1 MKRRSFLQRAGW
13 VLAALGVGE
22 AGLMAIANRYYQA
35 LAQPTPRKLAILV
48 GINQYAGSSLAGCV
62 TDVELQQELLIHR
75 FGFLPSD
82 ILAIS
87 DREATRQNIETA
99 LIEHLAKQA
108 KPGDVVV
115 FHFSGYGSCLKQ
127 LSNGDGELVTGEQGK
142 AIENVES
149 PIANTP
155 SPIVQNILLPVDAL
169 LATKSISA
177 ENAVLEETLY
187 LLLRS
192 LSTDKVTAIL
202 DTSYTDPGALLWGS
216 LRVRSQSAPADAQP
230 ISPEL
235 DFQKQLR
242 ENSPNSGLFSAKNT
256 NSGVI
261 LTAAGPDRS
270 AMEGQLDGFTAGLFT
285 YALTQYLW
293 QSTPPT
299 TIQISLSQAA
309 STVVQLVG
317 KNQQPRLLTANDSN
331 LENPVRQ
338 TWLTDLDT
346 PPSHTGFDGV
356 VIGVED
362 NGKTGLLWL
371 GGITPSVLPL
381 YGANSILTVLPAG
394 TYQTTIDIDKDKE
407 TTSTKPLQLIV
418 RSRDGLKSKAQI
430 FPQPNEIDLLQPG
443 QLVQEAVRVIPRN
456 VNLRVAIGSSLE
468 RIERVDATSAF
479 SGVRNVSLV
488 TANEQPADCVLG
500 RVQKPALNTG
510 LESSQ
515 VSSPSPQYGLFSP
528 ALNPIPNT
536 LGEAGEAVKTA
547 VQRLYPKYRTLLAA
561 KLLRSIGNEGSS
573 RLGVRATFEMVAPI
587 EQVLMQR
594 TTSRAPW
601 TAPIDKAG
609 TTIINNS
616 GILNLP
622 MGSRIHYRIH
632 NYSDAPVYFILLGID
647 TNGNAIALLPSHI
660 DEVETNL
667 AEKQI
672 IYPGEE
678 IIVPQLTSPFKWLV
692 QGPTGR
698 NEMQLILCRKPLTQT
713 FAVLES
719 TQHPRGDVQ
728 RFGALLGSL
737 EVAKA
742 VLEDLHQA
750 SLPAT
755 ESIGASSDTFALDMN
770 AWASFTFIYQVF

>member
-1 MKRRSFLQRAGW
+1 
-13 VLAALGVGE
+13 
-22 AGLMAIANRYYQA
+22 MAIANRYYQA
-35 LAQPTPRKLAILV
+35 LAQPTSRKLAMLV

-82 ILAIS
+82 ILAIT
-87 DREATRQNIETA
+87 DRQATRQNIETA
-99 LIEHLAKQA
+99 FIEHLTKQA

-115 FHFSGYGSCLKQ
+115 FHFSGFGSRLKQ
-127 LSNGDGELVTGEQGK
+127 LGNGDGELVTGEAQK
-142 AIENVES
+142 ALANAES
-149 PIANTP
+149 PIVNSP
-155 SPIVQNILLPVDAL
+155 SPIVQNLLLPVDAL
-169 LATKSISA
+169 LATKSIST
-177 ENAVLEETLY
+177 ENAVLEDTLW

-192 LSTDKVTAIL
+192 LLTDKVTTIL
-202 DTSYTDPGALLWGS
+202 DTSYTEPGLQLWGN
-216 LRVRSQSAPADAQP
+216 LRVRSQSGPANGQP
-230 ISPEL
+230 ISQEL
-235 DFQKQLR
+235 NFQKQLR
-242 ENSPNSGLFSAKNT
+242 EISPNTDLFSAQNA
-256 NSGVI
+256 NSRVV
-261 LTAAGPDRS
+261 LAAAGPNQL

-293 QSTPPT
+293 QATPPT
-299 TIQISLSQAA
+299 TIQTSLSRVAA
-309 STVVQLVG
+309 TVVQLVG
-317 KNQQPRLLTANDSN
+317 KNQQPKLLSANDSTI
-331 LENPVRQ
+331 ENPGQQ
-338 TWLTDLDT
+338 TWLTDYAM
-346 PPSHTGFDGV
+346 PYPNIGVDGV
-356 VIGVED
+356 IMGIED

-371 GGITPSVLPL
+371 GGIPAPVLPL
-381 YGANSILTVLPAG
+381 YGVNSLLTVLPAG
-394 TYQTTIDIDKDKE
+394 TSQTQIDKDGQ
-407 TTSTKPLQLIV
+407 TATLKPLQIII

-430 FPQPNEIDLLQPG
+430 FTTQLNETDLLQPG

-456 VNLRVAIGSSLE
+456 VSLRVAIGTSLE

-479 SGVRNVSLV
+479 STIRNVSLV
-488 TANEQPADCVLG
+488 TAGEQPADYVLG
-500 RVQKPALNTG
+500 RVQKQGLNTG

-515 VSSPSPQYGLFSP
+515 VSSPQYGLFSP
-528 ALNPIPNT
+528 GLNPIPNT
-536 LGEAGEAVKTA
+536 VGEAGEAVKTT
-547 VQRLYPKYRTLLAA
+547 VQRLYPKYRTLLAG
-561 KLLRSIGNEGSS
+561 KLLRLIGNEGSS
-573 RLGVRATFEMVAPI
+573 RLGVQATFEMVAPI

-601 TAPIDKAG
+601 SAPIGNAG
-609 TTIINNS
+609 TTRINNS

-647 TNGNAIALLPSHI
+647 TNGNAFALLPFHI
-660 DEVETNL
+660 DELETNL

-728 RFGALLGSL
+728 RFGALLNSL

-755 ESIGASSDTFALDMN
+755 ETIGASSDTFALDMN